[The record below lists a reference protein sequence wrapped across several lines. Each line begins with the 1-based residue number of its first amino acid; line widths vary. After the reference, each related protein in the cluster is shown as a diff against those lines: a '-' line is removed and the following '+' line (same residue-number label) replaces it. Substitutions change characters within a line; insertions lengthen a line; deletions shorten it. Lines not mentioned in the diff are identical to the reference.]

1 MMNTCSETIPIHNV
15 DEMKATVVQY
25 STIKKELNHLQQ
37 QSKSLKAK
45 RDALSEK
52 IKVFMRFNQ
61 LELCHIS
68 ESVNTDIRKIR
79 YFQKDKKQRVS
90 LKMIEMYFEEFFASI
105 DIEKFVR
112 LTNKEKSEAFFQFL
126 EKKRPCTTLDC
137 IMIR

>member
-1 MMNTCSETIPIHNV
+1 MNISTETIPIHNV

-37 QSKSLKAK
+37 QSKNLKAK

-52 IKVFMRFNQ
+52 MKVFMRFNQ

-68 ESVNTDIRKIR
+68 ESVNTDIRKIQ

-90 LKMIEMYFEEFFASI
+90 LKMIETYFEEFFTSI

-112 LTNKEKSEAFFQFL
+112 LSNREKSEAFFDFL

>member
-1 MMNTCSETIPIHNV
+1 MNTSVETIPIHNV

-37 QSKSLKAK
+37 QSKNLKIK

-52 IKVFMRFNQ
+52 MKVFMRFNQ

-90 LKMIEMYFEEFFASI
+90 LKMIEMYFEDFFASI
-105 DIEKFVR
+105 DIEMFLR
-112 LTNKEKSEAFFQFL
+112 LTNKEKSEAFFEFL

>member
-1 MMNTCSETIPIHNV
+1 MNTSVETIPIHNV

-25 STIKKELNHLQQ
+25 STIKKQLNHLQQ
-37 QSKSLKAK
+37 QSKNLKAK

-52 IKVFMRFNQ
+52 MKVFMRFNQ

-90 LKMIEMYFEEFFASI
+90 LKMIETYFEEFFTSI

-112 LTNKEKSEAFFQFL
+112 LSNREKSEAFFDFL